1 MPNRQDSNSNPEDV
15 ICILETK
22 LREVELERDNNRIRL
37 DSLAREN
44 QSLKDLLIEA
54 LCKVAKIE
62 HDL

>member
-1 MPNRQDSNSNPEDV
+1 MTANPEDV
-15 ICILETK
+15 ICILEIK
-22 LREVELERDNNRIRL
+22 LREAELERDNNRIRL
-37 DSLAREN
+37 DSLAKEN